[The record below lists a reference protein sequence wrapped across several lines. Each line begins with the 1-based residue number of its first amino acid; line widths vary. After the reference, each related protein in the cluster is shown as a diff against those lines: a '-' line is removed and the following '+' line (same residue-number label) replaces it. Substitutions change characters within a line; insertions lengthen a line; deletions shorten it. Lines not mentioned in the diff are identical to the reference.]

1 MPTPKRSISSRVAK
15 QNPRPRKYATA
26 AERQKALRERFP
38 TLCVRVEQEQADFM
52 KRIADEQGRTLQDV
66 HLAFIKYANGRGNQW
81 LTQGLKGFAPLPR
94 FEEPPKENPMK
105 TEILERAKLPDGTR
119 VRLQKRGNA
128 YDVITNST
136 GITWRYLEKA
146 VSEERARNAF
156 NLYTMQRK
164 KNPIKTT
171 QAKRKPTPAQLAA
184 RERFAAMARSGA
196 FKKKAKRN
204 PAKVKRNPISDI
216 ANIIYNQLG
225 ANRFAMMTGAKN
237 FVAGDNFLMFSIGK
251 NQSVYNKVRITLTPD
266 DLYDLEFFK
275 MNRLGDISKTQKF
288 EGVYAEQLQDLF
300 TQVTGLYTSMGT
312 MGRRSNPR
320 ASNPIATKRKANPV
334 KPKVPKY
341 TVQTLT
347 SGKAN
352 WKRVAMFDSLE
363 QAKAYAE
370 AVPRAY
376 KVVAVRVIDDK

>member
-1 MPTPKRSISSRVAK
+1 
-15 QNPRPRKYATA
+15 
-26 AERQKALRERFP
+26 
-38 TLCVRVEQEQADFM
+38 M

-184 RERFAAMARSGA
+184 RERFAEMARSGA

-204 PAKVKRNPISDI
+204 PAKKTVSQKISQLTREGYSQRQAVAIALNEERAGKVKR
-216 ANIIYNQLG
+216 
-225 ANRFAMMTGAKN
+225 
-237 FVAGDNFLMFSIGK
+237 
-251 NQSVYNKVRITLTPD
+251 
-266 DLYDLEFFK
+266 
-275 MNRLGDISKTQKF
+275 
-288 EGVYAEQLQDLF
+288 
-300 TQVTGLYTSMGT
+300 
-312 MGRRSNPR
+312 NPR
-320 ASNPIATKRKANPV
+320 ASNPVKRKVMKEKRPFYYVV
-334 KPKVPKY
+334 KVGQSYDGQFSSEHYSLDDVKKIAQQKADKY
-341 TVQTLT
+341 
-347 SGKAN
+347 GA
-352 WKRVAMFDSLE
+352 
-363 QAKAYAE
+363 QAKITE
-370 AVPRAY
+370 LH
-376 KVVAVRVIDDK
+376 

>member
-94 FEEPPKENPMK
+94 FEETPKENP
-105 TEILERAKLPDGTR
+105 
-119 VRLQKRGNA
+119 
-128 YDVITNST
+128 
-136 GITWRYLEKA
+136 
-146 VSEERARNAF
+146 
-156 NLYTMQRK
+156 TM
-164 KNPIKTT
+164 
-171 QAKRKPTPAQLAA
+171 KRKPTPAQIAA
-184 RERFAAMARSGA
+184 RERFAEMARSGA
-196 FKKKAKRN
+196 FKRKAKRN
-204 PAKVKRNPISDI
+204 PAKKTVSQKISQLTREGYPQKQAVAI
-216 ANIIYNQLG
+216 ALSEE
-225 ANRFAMMTGAKN
+225 R
-237 FVAGDNFLMFSIGK
+237 AG
-251 NQSVYNKVRITLTPD
+251 KVRQNPSAKDSRT
-266 DLYDLEFFK
+266 EVH
-275 MNRLGDISKTQKF
+275 LGGRYYGLISKNSGLGHYTDIVYRDPRDF
-288 EGVYAEQLQDLF
+288 EGDKVVPDFNGRYYQ
-300 TQVTGLYTSMGT
+300 SMNAALRALERYKKK
-312 MGRRSNPR
+312 MILENPR
-320 ASNPIATKRKANPV
+320 ASNPIILVSDKPIATKRKANPV

>member
-1 MPTPKRSISSRVAK
+1 MPTPKRLISSRVAK
-15 QNPRPRKYATA
+15 QNPRPRKYASA

-94 FEEPPKENPMK
+94 FEETPKENPM
-105 TEILERAKLPDGTR
+105 
-119 VRLQKRGNA
+119 
-128 YDVITNST
+128 
-136 GITWRYLEKA
+136 
-146 VSEERARNAF
+146 
-156 NLYTMQRK
+156 
-164 KNPIKTT
+164 
-171 QAKRKPTPAQLAA
+171 KRKPTPAQIAA
-184 RERFAAMARSGA
+184 RERFAEMARSGA
-196 FKKKAKRN
+196 FKKKAAKRN
-204 PAKVKRNPISDI
+204 PAKIKRNPISDI

-288 EGVYAEQLQDLF
+288 EGVYAEQLRDLF

-320 ASNPIATKRKANPV
+320 ASNPIILVSDKAIATKRKRNPINALSI
-334 KPKVPKY
+334 KY
-341 TVQTLT
+341 ACIMPEP
-347 SGKAN
+347 GG
-352 WKRVAMFDSLE
+352 M
-363 QAKAYAE
+363 AYGIDERTPVTIRFSASE
-370 AVPRAY
+370 LKRAY
-376 KVVAVRVIDDK
+376 KCYLIPANVRESAGYKRLIAKQKEVYMSLAELKQLFRSFV

>member
-94 FEEPPKENPMK
+94 FEETPKENP
-105 TEILERAKLPDGTR
+105 
-119 VRLQKRGNA
+119 
-128 YDVITNST
+128 
-136 GITWRYLEKA
+136 
-146 VSEERARNAF
+146 
-156 NLYTMQRK
+156 TM
-164 KNPIKTT
+164 
-171 QAKRKPTPAQLAA
+171 KRKPTPAQIAA

-196 FKKKAKRN
+196 FKKKATKARKTTDKN
-204 PAKVKRNPISDI
+204 KAISEMILERVERGESVKSAYD
-216 ANIIYNQLG
+216 AVLG
-225 ANRFAMMTGAKN
+225 KGAYERL
-237 FVAGDNFLMFSIGK
+237 AGEF
-251 NQSVYNKVRITLTPD
+251 
-266 DLYDLEFFK
+266 YDEI
-275 MNRLGDISKTQKF
+275 RKTK
-288 EGVYAEQLQDLF
+288 
-300 TQVTGLYTSMGT
+300 
-312 MGRRSNPR
+312 SNPR
-320 ASNPIATKRKANPV
+320 ASNPIILVSDKAIASKRKANPV

-341 TVQTLT
+341 TVQTLI
-347 SGKAN
+347 SDKAK